1 MMFFKILIFLFKINI
16 FMFLDFFDVLILQI
30 IFLKKLILNIYK

>member
-16 FMFLDFFDVLILQI
+16 FMLLDCFDVLILQI
-30 IFLKKLILNIYK
+30 IFVKKFILNIYK